1 MFYFH
6 ILNAHK
12 VMTTLILVMFVWL
25 KLTQL
30 LPSNCFV
37 NIYLE
42 ICVYVCVCV
51 CVQMLMFSL
60 SLFAACKLLVQC
72 RLPAQAHS
80 IEFFIALHL

>member
-6 ILNAHK
+6 VLNAHK
-12 VMTTLILVMFVWL
+12 VMITLILVMFVWL
-25 KLTQL
+25 GLTQL

-51 CVQMLMFSL
+51 CV
-60 SLFAACKLLVQC
+60 CKC
-72 RLPAQAHS
+72 
-80 IEFFIALHL
+80 

>member
-12 VMTTLILVMFVWL
+12 VMITLILVMFVWL
-25 KLTQL
+25 GLTRL

-37 NIYLE
+37 NIYLV
-42 ICVYVCVCV
+42 ICVCV

-60 SLFAACKLLVQC
+60 SLFAARKLLAQC

-80 IEFFIALHL
+80 IEFFIALHF

>member
-12 VMTTLILVMFVWL
+12 VMITLILVMFVWL
-25 KLTQL
+25 GLTQL

-51 CVQMLMFSL
+51 CVCVGVCVQMLMF
-60 SLFAACKLLVQC
+60 
-72 RLPAQAHS
+72 
-80 IEFFIALHL
+80 